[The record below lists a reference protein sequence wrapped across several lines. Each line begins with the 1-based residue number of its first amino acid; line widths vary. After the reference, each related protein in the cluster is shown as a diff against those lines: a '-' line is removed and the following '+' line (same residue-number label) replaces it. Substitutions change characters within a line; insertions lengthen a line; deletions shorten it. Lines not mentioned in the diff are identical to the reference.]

1 VRISAWGE
9 FMVGIGA
16 MALVLLAL
24 NGAVGGWH
32 PMLRFVLAGAV
43 ALVVVAVLRRL
54 SDSEVG

>member
-16 MALVLLAL
+16 MAAALLAL
-24 NGAVGGWH
+24 NGAAGGWH

-43 ALVVVAVLRRL
+43 ALAAVGVLRRL
-54 SDSEVG
+54 GDSEAD